1 MKLKDT
7 FLSLIK
13 GGITGISSLI
23 PGISSGSILVSLGA
37 YTDTVEGIG
46 NIFKKNNR
54 KIFLVAFPIFLG
66 LLAGL
71 FGGQRLVYYFLDNY
85 KLQTI
90 FLFIGLIAGGYRLVI
105 RNINSKKK
113 STIYKNVGLFL
124 LVFVLTIIIQVLVI
138 ENIGLKILFVKDSL
152 VFGLLAG
159 FILLI
164 PGLSLTT
171 NDVLRSNYG
180 LLYGDLLNIFNLSS
194 FLSIILFLIGAI
206 ISILVVSYIA
216 YKILLRKPK
225 FIMLITGAMLTASIV
240 IAILQI
246 DKFTPSFVNIFTTI
260 LAFLW
265 GYILAKNLENE

>member
-1 MKLKDT
+1 MRLRYT

-13 GGITGISSLI
+13 GAIIGISSLI

-37 YTDTVEGIG
+37 YPDTVEGIG
-46 NIFKKNNR
+46 NVFKKNN
-54 KIFLVAFPIFLG
+54 KKLFIIAIPIFLG

-71 FGGQRLVYYFLDNY
+71 FGGQRLVNYFLDNY
-85 KLQTI
+85 ELQTT

-105 RNINSKKK
+105 RNINSKKE

-124 LVFVLTIIIQVLVI
+124 LVFVLTIIIQMLVI
-138 ENIGLKILFVKDSL
+138 EKIGLKILFVKDSL

-206 ISILVVSYIA
+206 ISILVVSYIG

-240 IAILQI
+240 IAIFQI
-246 DKFTPSFVNIFTTI
+246 EEFTHGFVNIFTTI
-260 LAFLW
+260 LMFLW